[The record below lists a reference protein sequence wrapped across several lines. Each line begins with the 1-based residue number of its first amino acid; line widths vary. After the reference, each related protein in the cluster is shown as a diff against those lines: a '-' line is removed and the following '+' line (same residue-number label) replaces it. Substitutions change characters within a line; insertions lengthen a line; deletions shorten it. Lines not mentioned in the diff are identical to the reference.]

1 MSGLAARPFHALFSQ
16 RATVKQTAAS
26 ASLSSA
32 FSGVQLRV
40 GKNTRWSRTQTRDSR
55 GKGGLVVVARAFRG
69 SRRQT
74 DGYSQPSNLIDP
86 ALDIDSL
93 ESPSVRLIDGEQ
105 NMVGVVSIDE
115 AIEKAED
122 AELDLVILSRDEDP
136 PVVRLMDYSKY
147 KFDQQKRKR
156 EQQKKSSGVSGDIKE
171 LKMGCNIESHD
182 YNVRLRAAQR
192 FLQDGHKVKFMVQFK
207 GREYNYREK
216 AIKIFERFENDLKE
230 LGALETTN
238 YADRNMYIVVQ
249 PIKGAVK
256 GQAKPNNTKKSEKR
270 SLDKK
275 LMAKDTTEQSPL
287 IKEESVIEEAMTEVS
302 SGV

>member
-105 NMVGVVSIDE
+105 NM
-115 AIEKAED
+115 
-122 AELDLVILSRDEDP
+122 VILSRDEDP